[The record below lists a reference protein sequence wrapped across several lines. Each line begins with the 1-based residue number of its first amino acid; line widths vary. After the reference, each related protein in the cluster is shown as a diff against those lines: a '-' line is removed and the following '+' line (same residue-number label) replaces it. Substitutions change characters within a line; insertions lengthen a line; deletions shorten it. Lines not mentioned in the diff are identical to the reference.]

1 MTALAAILASACV
14 AAGCVRWWIVA
25 AGALKA
31 MLWKHPGL
39 QIGWSQGQGSK
50 PRWDRDAVSCVR

>member
-1 MTALAAILASACV
+1 MTALVAILASACV

-31 MLWKHPGL
+31 MLWKHAGR

-50 PRWDRDAVSCVR
+50 LGRDCAAVSCVR